1 MRNVR
6 RQWKREKSVFIMNA
20 KRRNQQYSKAD
31 RLWGGD
37 GPYSEAHL
45 IVETRILDDRV
56 SRIFI
61 VVEVSINPYTY
72 ECIRAHRTLF
82 KSDEMIQQLLDHS
95 EYRGQPDGYVS
106 MAFIDEYRD
115 SEVMEMAQE
124 AIGRCKDTIIKMH
137 KFVMQQLNKERA
149 KN

>member
-1 MRNVR
+1 MNTK
-6 RQWKREKSVFIMNA
+6 RQS
-20 KRRNQQYSKAD
+20 QQYTIAD

-37 GPYSEAHL
+37 GPYSEVHL

-56 SRIFI
+56 SRTFV
-61 VVEVSINPYTY
+61 VVEVNINPYTY
-72 ECIRAHRTLF
+72 ECLRAYRALF
-82 KSDEMIQQLLDHS
+82 KSDELIQHLLDHS

-106 MAFIDEYRD
+106 MAFSDEYRD
-115 SEVMEMAQE
+115 SEVMVEAQ
-124 AIGRCKDTIIKMH
+124 AAVTRCKNTIIKMH

>member
-1 MRNVR
+1 MKTK
-6 RQWKREKSVFIMNA
+6 RQS
-20 KRRNQQYSKAD
+20 QQYTVAD

-61 VVEVSINPYTY
+61 LVEVSINPYTY
-72 ECIRAHRTLF
+72 ECIRAHRALF
-82 KSDEMIQQLLDHS
+82 QNDEMIQQLIDHS
-95 EYRGQPDGYVS
+95 DYRGQPDGYVS
-106 MAFIDEYRD
+106 MAFSDEYRD
-115 SEVMEMAQE
+115 SEVMVEAQ
-124 AIGRCKDTIIKMH
+124 AAVARCKNTIIKMH
-137 KFVMQQLNKERA
+137 RFVMQQLNKERA

>member
-1 MRNVR
+1 
-6 RQWKREKSVFIMNA
+6 MNA
-20 KRRNQQYSKAD
+20 KRRSHQYTIAD

-56 SRIFI
+56 SRTFI

-72 ECIRAHRTLF
+72 ECIRTHRALF
-82 KSDEMIQQLLDHS
+82 KSDKMIQQLLDHS

-106 MAFIDEYRD
+106 MAFSDEYTD
-115 SEVMEMAQE
+115 AQVMEDALE
-124 AIGRCKDTIIKMH
+124 AVDRCKHTIIKMH
-137 KFVMQQLNKERA
+137 LFVMQQLNIERK

>member
-1 MRNVR
+1 
-6 RQWKREKSVFIMNA
+6 MNA
-20 KRRNQQYSKAD
+20 KQRNQQYSVAD
-31 RLWGGD
+31 RLWGVD
-37 GPYSEAHL
+37 GPYSQVHL

-56 SRIFI
+56 SRIFV

-72 ECIRAHRTLF
+72 ECIRAHRALF

-106 MAFIDEYRD
+106 MAFSDEYTD
-115 SEVMEMAQE
+115 AQVMEDALD
-124 AIGRCKDTIIKMH
+124 ATDRCKHTIIKMH